1 LRKSA
6 NPLAQ
11 VVRRIKEIEDIA
23 IEVFAAPM
31 STEIICSD
39 LHSNVQNHPNFN
51 GYMYNLKKLENWNK
65 TSKSLHFFEK
75 RKCSFGKN
83 IRKTL
88 NAHISILVQKYVQFE
103 NLYLFPICSNDFLEL
118 VVSELRAGCELVD
131 VDDIACKAIRFPMT
145 LPINGKYFVTPLLM
159 SMV

>member
-23 IEVFAAPM
+23 IEGFAAPM

-39 LHSNVQNHPNFN
+39 LHSNVQTHPNFN

-65 TSKSLHFFEK
+65 TSKSLHFL
-75 RKCSFGKN
+75 KN
-83 IRKTL
+83 GNVALVKT
-88 NAHISILVQKYVQFE
+88 
-103 NLYLFPICSNDFLEL
+103 
-118 VVSELRAGCELVD
+118 
-131 VDDIACKAIRFPMT
+131 
-145 LPINGKYFVTPLLM
+145 FVKL
-159 SMV
+159 